1 MAFLRK
7 CSEWKM
13 RDVIEAYPLVTEL
26 WLSKYIYEQDKM
38 MTNMAE
44 ISYILSRYWGIKVE
58 WRNE

>member
-1 MAFLRK
+1 
-7 CSEWKM
+7 M